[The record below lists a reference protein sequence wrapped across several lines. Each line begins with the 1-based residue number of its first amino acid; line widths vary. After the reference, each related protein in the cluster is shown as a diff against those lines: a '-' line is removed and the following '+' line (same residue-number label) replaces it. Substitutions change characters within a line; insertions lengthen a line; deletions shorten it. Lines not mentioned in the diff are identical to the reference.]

1 MKTKVKKPKYSKSQ
15 FELYMCE
22 SIDNIEKKLEK
33 KRDVTKSVDT
43 VLKMLSK
50 HQEYYDEQK
59 IGVVYDIL
67 LDLRNGVVTK
77 TE

>member
-33 KRDVTKSVDT
+33 KRDVTKSVDN
-43 VLKMLSK
+43 VLKMLSN

>member
-15 FELYMCE
+15 FELYVCE
-22 SIDNIEKKLEK
+22 SIDKIEKKLEK
-33 KRDVTKSVDT
+33 KRDVTKSVDN
-43 VLKMLSK
+43 VLKMLSN

>member
-15 FELYMCE
+15 FEVYMCE

-33 KRDVTKSVDT
+33 KRDTTKTVHN
-43 VLKMLSK
+43 VLKMLSN

>member
-43 VLKMLSK
+43 VLRMLGK